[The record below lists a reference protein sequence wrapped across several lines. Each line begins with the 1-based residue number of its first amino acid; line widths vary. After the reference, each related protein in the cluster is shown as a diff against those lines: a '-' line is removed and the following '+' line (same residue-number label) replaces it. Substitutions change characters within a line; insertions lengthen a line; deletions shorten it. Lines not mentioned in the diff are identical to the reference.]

1 MEASNSSARS
11 RSRSSTASSA
21 SLSAA
26 SALRGTRASP
36 PNARESQ
43 RTGLGAPQGGVPERC
58 VRVPLSGV
66 LGGEREVAQLVDLPL
81 EPRRRLAPAAREQR
95 EPRELE
101 GRECADAEASRGEGA
116 EQGDPER
123 DVAGLA
129 HPIVDAHGLGM
140 VGGEAPAGDQD
151 ADEERGQERASQGPH
166 GSPAPL
172 GGRPGSRPPRRER
185 RRSGAHRASAGGA
198 RSEPQAS
205 GAHRASPTPPR
216 SSVPAAER
224 RRPSPSAP
232 CPP

>member
-43 RTGLGAPQGGVPERC
+43 RTGLGAPQGGVPERG
-58 VRVPLSGV
+58 VRFPFSGV
-66 LGGEREVAQLVDLPL
+66 LDGEREVAQLVDLLL
-81 EPRRRLAPAAREQR
+81 EPRRRLAPAAGEQR

-101 GRECADAEASRGEGA
+101 GGERADAEAAREEGA

-129 HPIVDAHGLGM
+129 HPVVDAHRLCV

-151 ADEERGQERASQGPH
+151 ADEERDGQRAAQGAH
-166 GSPAPL
+166 GPL
-172 GGRPGSRPPRRER
+172 PRR
-185 RRSGAHRASAGGA
+185 
-198 RSEPQAS
+198 
-205 GAHRASPTPPR
+205 
-216 SSVPAAER
+216 
-224 RRPSPSAP
+224 
-232 CPP
+232 